1 MKLALETLFCFL
13 KSYLQSFVMMMMMIT
28 FFRHIILSLIF
39 HLYMHSSTKNL
50 KLFEK
55 YKWVLLTGNNKNLE
69 FKTKKGLFT
78 LSRAWEISNEQKEL
92 CMQLKPMVDVK

>member
-13 KSYLQSFVMMMMMIT
+13 KSYLQSFVMMMMIT

-69 FKTKKGLFT
+69 FKTQKGLFT